1 MSFKRLMKVQ
11 KEGQGK
17 LFNQGWLELLT
28 KTNPFIHTVTYGSV
42 VVFSLIKNN
51 QPIPETLVFA
61 ISGIIIWTLV
71 EYLIHRFLFHIKAS
85 KFQYL
90 IHGVHHEFPRDR
102 ERLMMPPLPGL
113 MLVLFFFGLWYLL
126 FQQNVY
132 AFMSGFV
139 SCYVVY
145 TFIHY
150 ALHAWKPV
158 KGFKFLWTHHHKHHN
173 PAFEHTSYGVSTPLW
188 DYVFGTM
195 PKDTKDIKGES

>member
-1 MSFKRLMKVQ
+1 MKVQ

-17 LFNQGWLELLT
+17 LFNQGWLEFLT
-28 KTNPFIHTVTYGSV
+28 KTNPVVHIITYGSV
-42 VVFSLIKNN
+42 IVFCLFYN
-51 QPIPETLVFA
+51 QLPLTESVLYSIAGAFM
-61 ISGIIIWTLV
+61 WTLI
-71 EYLIHRFLFHIKAS
+71 EYLIHRFLFHIKES

-90 IHGVHHEFPRDR
+90 IHGVHHEFPRDK

-113 MLVLFFFGLWYLL
+113 MLVLFFFGCWYLL
-126 FQQNVY
+126 FADKVY

-139 SCYVVY
+139 FCYVVY

-150 ALHAWKPV
+150 IIHAWKPI

-173 PAFEHTSYGVSTPLW
+173 PAFEDTCYGVSTPLW

-195 PKDTKDIKGES
+195 PKEKKAG